1 MAQITVNINDNYL
14 NDVLDA
20 FAQQFNYDQ
29 RKEANETKAQFA
41 KRMVMSH
48 MKKIVENYLA
58 IKGAE
63 LARIEASKDVNL
75 MIE

>member
-1 MAQITVNINDNYL
+1 MAEITITIPDNYL

-20 FAQQFNYDQ
+20 FAQQFDYEV
-29 RKEANETKAQFA
+29 RKQESETKGQFA

-48 MKKIVENYLA
+48 MKKIVENYLS

-75 MIE
+75 MIQ